1 MKKFIYIS
9 GIVSANLL
17 LYGSLFKVMH
27 WPGASILLTIAILTF
42 CLVFLPLS
50 LRSNY
55 LEQEIR
61 NNKWLYIVTYIVFA
75 VCLVGALFKIMHWP
89 GAGVLLLIGIPL
101 PFVLFLPV
109 YLYFTRKPKSQS
121 LMNNLG
127 VMFGLTFIAVF
138 SALLA
143 LNVTAG
149 VIDGFAL
156 NTYHNENFLKFYKS
170 SRNDAS
176 SKGMISEKA
185 DEICQYID
193 AMKGEM
199 IAIAN
204 QKNSA
209 SSKQID
215 GYNPISMHNKS
226 MSALSFL
233 YDKDEN
239 SKPRA
244 EVLRGMIDEYITII
258 SSSEKASDDI
268 KQLTHKLLEEKFDG
282 DFTKEI
288 QAYIWVEK
296 EFPSNQLALVLDG
309 LTRIQSSV
317 RFVEMEMV
325 CGTAE

>member
-27 WPGASILLTIAILTF
+27 WPGASILLTIAIFTF
-42 CLVFLPLS
+42 CLIFLPLS

-55 LEQEIR
+55 FEQEVK

-109 YLYFTRKPKSQS
+109 YLYYTRKPKSQS

-143 LNVTAG
+143 LNVTAA
-149 VIDGFAL
+149 VIDSFAL
-156 NTYHNENFLKFYKS
+156 NAYNNENFLKFYKS
-170 SRNDAS
+170 SRNDISA
-176 SKGMISEKA
+176 KGTISEKA

-193 AMKGEM
+193 AIKSEM
-199 IAIAN
+199 IEVAN

-209 SSKQID
+209 SSKLIES
-215 GYNPISMHNKS
+215 YNPITMHNKS

-233 YDKDEN
+233 YVKGEN
-239 SKPRA
+239 LNPRA
-244 EVLRGMIDEYITII
+244 EVLKGMIDEFVAII
-258 SSSEKASDDI
+258 SSSEKASDDL
-268 KQLTHKLLEEKFDG
+268 KQLTHNLLIDNIEG
-282 DFTKEI
+282 DFSKEE
-288 QAYIWVEK
+288 QAYMWVEK
-296 EFPSNQLALVLDG
+296 EFPSNQLALVLDV
-309 LTRIQSSV
+309 LTQIQSNV
-317 RFVEMEMV
+317 RFAEMEIIRS
-325 CGTAE
+325 ES